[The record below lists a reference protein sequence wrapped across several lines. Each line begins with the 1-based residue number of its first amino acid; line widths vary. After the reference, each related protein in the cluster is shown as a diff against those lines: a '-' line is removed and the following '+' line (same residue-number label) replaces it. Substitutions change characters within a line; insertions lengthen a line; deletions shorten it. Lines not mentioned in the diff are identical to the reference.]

1 LISTFNF
8 NTTNPK
14 TKKGPS
20 KGLRINVL
28 ILVKGLGETILAENG
43 DYLNPAILTRPPLD
57 PQKIADRLHSE
68 KKQKFF

>member
-1 LISTFNF
+1 
-8 NTTNPK
+8 
-14 TKKGPS
+14 
-20 KGLRINVL
+20 
-28 ILVKGLGETILAENG
+28 LVKGLGETILAENG